1 MSEKITFK
9 QLIEQISSQSEQS
22 QNSTNNF
29 LHELVQIIEAG
40 LQNSGSVSISGFGKF
55 ELRWMNER
63 AGRNPQTGEEIT
75 IPGQNKV
82 VFKPYK
88 ALRENVNRP
97 YATMKPRILEEEKSG
112 ENSDVKESSKQ
123 AFTNETDTSSSFDL
137 TDASQDDEDLVVER
151 SKPVEKKSKPSP
163 KPAPPKPTPKK
174 NITKS
179 NPFEAIPDQKDEVEL
194 VESVQESGS
203 FKWSYAAASFI
214 VMIAILAIVYM
225 MMRPDTTTQTAST
238 SAPDNAISQ
247 TNLAAQIGTLKP
259 VESTDDES
267 SVTPSSEAGEE
278 LVEFMDYQ
286 VSPGETLWSIA
297 EDVYGDPYL
306 WPIIFSS
313 NKDQINNPN
322 AIASGINL
330 EVPTLSDSEN
340 LSQTQ
345 LDQVASGYLSVYE
358 WTQSNNPEQAKYFLW
373 AVGNFSPDIL
383 AQASNRVNSNDL
395 AFAENR

>member
-9 QLIEQISSQSEQS
+9 QLIEHISSQSEQS
-22 QNSTNNF
+22 QNSTNSF
-29 LHELVQIIEAG
+29 LHELVQIIESG
-40 LQNSGSVSISGFGKF
+40 LQDSGSVSISEFGKF

-63 AGRNPQTGEEIT
+63 AGRNPQTGEKIT

-97 YATMKPRILEEEKSG
+97 YANMKSRILEE
-112 ENSDVKESSKQ
+112 ENSDVKEDSSKPPVVN
-123 AFTNETDTSSSFDL
+123 TGTPKSS
-137 TDASQDDEDLVVER
+137 QEDNNLIVER
-151 SKPVEKKSKPSP
+151 SKPAQKSKP
-163 KPAPPKPTPKK
+163 APKPTQKK

-179 NPFEAIPDQKDEVEL
+179 NPFETVRAQKDDVEL
-194 VESVQESGS
+194 IESVQDSGD

-214 VMIAILAIVYM
+214 VMIAILAIIFF
-225 MMRPDTTTQTAST
+225 MMRPDTTTQTASDT
-238 SAPDNAISQ
+238 SSENTISQ
-247 TNLAAQIGTLKP
+247 TDLTAQIGTLEP
-259 VESTDDES
+259 AESITETASAS
-267 SVTPSSEAGEE
+267 SGEE
-278 LVEFMDYQ
+278 SVEFMDYQ
-286 VSPGETLWSIA
+286 VAPGESLWSIA

-306 WPIIFSS
+306 WPLIFSANNNDIS
-313 NKDQINNPN
+313 NPN
-322 AIASGINL
+322 VLTSGINI
-330 EVPTLSDSEN
+330 EVPELSDSDN
-340 LSQTQ
+340 LSQPQ
-345 LDQVASGYLSVYE
+345 LDQLAEGYLSVYE